1 MLFLPSIC
9 SVESSDDSMLQI
21 MGKNDITLQ
30 IILLCTFCREISSVQ
45 FAGGVGPFD
54 TAHLSFSTVCRTLLK
69 CGILLYPILV

>member
-30 IILLCTFCREISSVQ
+30 IILLCTFCRDIILVQ

-54 TAHLSFSTVCRTLLK
+54 TAHLSFSTVRRTLLK
-69 CGILLYPILV
+69 CGILLYP